1 MGIIQLSNKMTD
13 LDYKTVNNIKALAID
28 MINEAQSGH
37 PGIALSCAPILYTLY
52 AKHLVF
58 DPKNDKWIN
67 RDRFVMSAGHGS
79 SVLYSTLFM
88 SGFNLTIDD
97 LRAFRSINS
106 KAPGHPV
113 LDKTPGVDFSTGP
126 LGQGI
131 ASAVGMAI
139 AERFLNKRYSY
150 TKKNSLIDH
159 YTYCLCGDGDLME
172 GVSYEACSMAGL
184 LGLGKLIVLYDS
196 NNMTLDGPKET
207 SSNEK
212 VLERFRAMNWDVYQ
226 VNGNDLNAIDTAIS
240 KAKSRKDK
248 PSLIEVK
255 TILGLGSK
263 LENTNLVHG
272 KPLEEDDI
280 TLLKEKLEIRDIP
293 FTVVSECY
301 NKMTEEVL
309 ERNYKVIDKYNSLY
323 EFKNKKISNFKDE
336 FENLKNNDFKMNIDF
351 SLNKEDTEEQKGIVI
366 SKKMLEKII
375 TNENLVLN
383 ASADVFTSCNTYIES
398 MGDFTK
404 NSCGRNIHMG
414 VREHAM
420 GAILNGITACGIRC
434 FGSCFLTFSDYLKP
448 AIRSAALM
456 KLPVIYI
463 FTHDTLMN
471 GQDGS
476 SHIPV
481 EQLVSLRSI
490 PNVVV
495 YRPCDAN
502 EIIGSYK
509 SAINDLEHVSILI
522 ISKEKLNTLENT
534 SINSVSKGAYILKDN
549 TDLDACIIS
558 TGSEVETALYVAKR
572 LEELGKKIRV
582 VSMPSIEKFSMQ
594 DKKYLYDVLPK
605 NCKRYVI
612 EYSSSY
618 SWYKFITNPSNMFTI
633 DTFGKSGKKDDLL
646 KEYKLDKDSI
656 LNKILKTL
664 K

>member
-106 KAPGHPV
+106 KTPGHPV

-196 NNMTLDGPKET
+196 NNMTLDGPRET

-212 VLERFRAMNWDVYQ
+212 VLERFRAMNWDVHQ
-226 VNGNDLNAIDTAIS
+226 VNGNDLNAIDVAIS

-309 ERNYKVIDKYNSLY
+309 ERNYKIIDKYNSLY
-323 EFKNKKISNFKDE
+323 EFKNKKISNFKVE
-336 FENLKNNDFKMNIDF
+336 FENLKNNNFKMNIDF
-351 SLNKEDTEEQKGIVI
+351 SPTAAAGIAFVKAKFPFSTAYNI
-366 SKKMLEKII
+366 AE
-375 TNENLVLN
+375 
-383 ASADVFTSCNTYIES
+383 ACC
-398 MGDFTK
+398 K
-404 NSCGRNIHMG
+404 NSKSMTLKRLN
-414 VREHAM
+414 
-420 GAILNGITACGIRC
+420 LNGITKNSIDFQVCH
-434 FGSCFLTFSDYLKP
+434 SDMSGDLASYREKNYIKDGCNLIKRP
-448 AIRSAALM
+448 
-456 KLPVIYI
+456 YI
-463 FTHDTLMN
+463 FFD
-471 GQDGS
+471 DGD
-476 SHIPV
+476 
-481 EQLVSLRSI
+481 
-490 PNVVV
+490 
-495 YRPCDAN
+495 Y
-502 EIIGSYK
+502 SYEK
-509 SAINDLEHVSILI
+509 FKDLCE
-522 ISKEKLNTLENT
+522 TLENAMVGKLIAR
-534 SINSVSKGAYILKDN
+534 SKLKGLRNSYGIGKIAAENYGRYIKAHAEKNGPIIDELSNPFDESGQAKFFDYFDIMDIVYKEAVKD
-549 TDLDACIIS
+549 
-558 TGSEVETALYVAKR
+558 E
-572 LEELGKKIRV
+572 
-582 VSMPSIEKFSMQ
+582 
-594 DKKYLYDVLPK
+594 
-605 NCKRYVI
+605 
-612 EYSSSY
+612 
-618 SWYKFITNPSNMFTI
+618 
-633 DTFGKSGKKDDLL
+633 
-646 KEYKLDKDSI
+646 
-656 LNKILKTL
+656 
-664 K
+664 